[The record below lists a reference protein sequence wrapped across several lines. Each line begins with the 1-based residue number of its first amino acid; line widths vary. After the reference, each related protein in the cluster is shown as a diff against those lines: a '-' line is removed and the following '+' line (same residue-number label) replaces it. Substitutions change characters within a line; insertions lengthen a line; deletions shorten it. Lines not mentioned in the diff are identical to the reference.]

1 MAETMNSFPEG
12 RPGDAGGPVL
22 GKWAETRQFLV
33 VFLPVAALLTAALLT
48 FHFVDIEFEKTA
60 LQNRETRHV
69 ELGRNSLASDL
80 GALATDVLI
89 LAQSGEFA
97 EADREKL
104 KRQFLVF
111 AKEKR
116 VHDQVRFLDAAG
128 MEVVR
133 VNVNGGAPAIVP
145 DEDLQDKSKRYY
157 FRETIALA
165 NGEVYVSPLDLN
177 IERGRIEE
185 PLKPV
190 LLVGT
195 PVFCEGGHKIGVVV
209 LNYMGA
215 AMLERFAA
223 SMALGE
229 GENLLVNSGG
239 YWLLGPKAEDEWG
252 FMLSHERSFAKTYP
266 DAWRRMGQA
275 ESGQF
280 FGQDGLFTFATFYPD
295 REIQGAAAAG
305 RAGSGRFWKIVTRL
319 GPEIPGVAGHSRH
332 RYALAFYAALVL
344 LSAFGSWRLEQAR
357 AMRWRAETAVKEGE
371 NHFRAFLDDSPADAS
386 IKDMERRY
394 LLISRQYRDWFD
406 FTERLSKG
414 LTARYILVLAVLA
427 GLALGSYL
435 LLEQAVADNE
445 SGAALVNVGGRQRML
460 SQRVALLAEH
470 LAEDI
475 RPANLQ
481 ADREALRKSIELM
494 ERSLGALVKGDP
506 GMNIPAAMSEEA
518 RALYFGPK
526 GFAGRLTRAFLDH
539 AKAFAAAADRDQRP
553 GNPHLHYLLE
563 AAPGELLDSL
573 DAVVSQYQ
581 KESERRVADLRAMQ
595 GYVLALTL
603 VVLALSAFAVFRP
616 MVRRVRLD
624 IGERIKAEARLNEA
638 IESISDGFAIYDAED
653 RLVLWNSRYARRFHA
668 RTGDVLF
675 AGSRLEDIVR
685 AAAETGLIAGA
696 RGRVEDWVGE
706 RLDWHRD
713 PQGPFEIE
721 ATDGGWRMHNEY
733 RTSDGGTVLISADI
747 SELKRREAAL
757 IEAKTE
763 ADAANRAKSEFLANM
778 SHELRTPLNSIIG
791 FSEVM
796 GGQVFG
802 NLGNAKYAEY
812 VKVINGS
819 GKHLL
824 KIIDDILDVSRI
836 EAGKVKLEKKKIDVA
851 GTGRSCA
858 AMVAERARNAGLSLS
873 MDVEEGVPELD
884 ADPTRVKQILLN
896 LLANAIKFTPEGGR
910 ITVVAGTGEDGA
922 PVIEIADSGIG
933 IAAQDLPRVL
943 QPFAQVENAMTRA
956 HEGLGLGLP
965 LAKSLMELHGGTL
978 TIDSEAGR
986 GTTVTLRFPEI
997 R

>member
-22 GKWAETRQFLV
+22 DKWAERRQFLV
-33 VFLPVAALLTAALLT
+33 VFLPLAALLTVAFLT

-80 GALATDVLI
+80 GALAADALI
-89 LAQSGEFA
+89 LAQSDEFA
-97 EADREKL
+97 EGDREEL

-133 VNVNGGAPAIVP
+133 VNDNGGAPAIVP
-145 DEDLQDKSKRYY
+145 DEELQDKSKRYY

-185 PLKPV
+185 PPKPV
-190 LLVGT
+190 LRIGT
-195 PVFCEGGHKIGVVV
+195 PVFGKGGHKIGIVV

-215 AMLERFAA
+215 AMLERLAA
-223 SMALGE
+223 SLSLDDGDDF
-229 GENLLVNSGG
+229 LVNSGG
-239 YWLLGPKAEDEWG
+239 YWLRGPKAEDEWG
-252 FMLSHERSFAKTYP
+252 FMLGHERSFAKTYP

-280 FGQDGLFTFATFYPD
+280 FGQDGLFTFATFYPN

-305 RAGSGRFWKIVTRL
+305 QAVSGRFWKIVTRL
-319 GPEIPGVAGHSRH
+319 DLKKHDLIGHGRH
-332 RYALAFYAALVL
+332 RYALAFYVALVL

-357 AMRWRAETAVKEGE
+357 AMRRRAETAVKEGE
-371 NHFRAFLDDSPADAS
+371 DHFRAFLEDSPADAS

-394 LLISRQYRDWFD
+394 LLISRQYQDWFG
-406 FTERLSKG
+406 FTERLSKE
-414 LTARYILVLAVLA
+414 LTARYVLVLAALA
-427 GLALGSYL
+427 GLALGSYFF
-435 LLEQAVADNE
+435 LEQVIAGNE
-445 SGAALVNVGGRQRML
+445 SGATLVNVGGRQRML
-460 SQRVALLAEH
+460 SQRVALLAES

-475 RPANLQ
+475 RPANRQ

-494 ERSLGALVKGDP
+494 ERSLDALVKGDP
-506 GMNIPAAMSEEA
+506 GMNIPAAMSEEG

-526 GFAGRLTRAFLDH
+526 GFADRLTRAFLEQ
-539 AKAFAAAADRDQRP
+539 AKAFAAAPDRDQRP
-553 GNPHLHYLLE
+553 DSPHLRYLLE
-563 AAPGELLDSL
+563 AAPGGLLGSL
-573 DAVVSQYQ
+573 DAVVAQYQ
-581 KESERRVADLRAMQ
+581 KESERRVADLRAMRD
-595 GYVLALTL
+595 YVPVLTL

-624 IGERIKAEARLNEA
+624 VGERMKAEARLKEA
-638 IESISDGFAIYDAED
+638 IESISDGFALYDAED
-653 RLVLWNSRYARRFHA
+653 RLVLWNSRYARRLDA
-668 RTGDVLF
+668 RRGDVLI
-675 AGSRLEDIVR
+675 AGARMEAIVR

-706 RLDWHRD
+706 RLDWHRN

-733 RTSDGGTVLISADI
+733 RTSDGGTVLISTDI

-757 IEAKTE
+757 TEAKTE
-763 ADAANRAKSEFLANM
+763 AEAANRAKSEFLANM

-802 NLGNAKYAEY
+802 KLENAKYAEY
-812 VKVINGS
+812 VKDINDS
-819 GKHLL
+819 GTHLL
-824 KIIDDILDVSRI
+824 KVIDGILDVSRI
-836 EAGKVKLEKKKIDVA
+836 EAGKVKLKKEKIDVA
-851 GTGRSCA
+851 GTVRSCA
-858 AMVAERARNAGLSLS
+858 AMVAERVRNAGLSLS
-873 MDVEEGVPELD
+873 VDVEESTPELD

-896 LLANAIKFTPEGGR
+896 RLTNAIKFTPEGGR
-910 ITVVAGTGEDGA
+910 IAVGAGTGEDGA
-922 PVIEIADSGIG
+922 PVIEVADSGIG

-943 QPFAQVENAMTRA
+943 QPFAQVEDPMTRG

-986 GTTVTLRFPEI
+986 GTTVTLRFP
-997 R
+997 

>member
-22 GKWAETRQFLV
+22 GKWAERRQFLA
-33 VFLPVAALLTAALLT
+33 VFLPLAALLTAAFLT

-60 LQNRETRHV
+60 PQNRETRHV

-80 GALATDVLI
+80 GALAADVLI

-97 EADREKL
+97 EANMEKL

-133 VNVNGGAPAIVP
+133 VNNNGGTPAIVP
-145 DEDLQDKSKRYY
+145 DEELQDKSKRYY

-177 IERGRIEE
+177 IERRRIEE
-185 PLKPV
+185 PLRPV
-190 LLVGT
+190 LRIGT
-195 PVFCEGGHKIGVVV
+195 PVFGEGGHKIGVVV

-223 SMALGE
+223 SLALGE

-239 YWLLGPKAEDEWG
+239 YWLRGPKAEDEWG

-280 FGQDGLFTFATFYPD
+280 FGQDGLFTFATLYPD
-295 REIQGAAAAG
+295 REIQGAAAAAG
-305 RAGSGRFWKIVTRL
+305 QAGSSRFWKIVTRL
-319 GPEIPGVAGHSRH
+319 GPEIPGVVGHSRH
-332 RYALAFYAALVL
+332 RYALAFYAVLVL

-357 AMRWRAETAVKEGE
+357 EMRRRAETAVKEGE
-371 NHFRAFLDDSPADAS
+371 DHFRAFLEDSPADAS

-394 LLISRQYRDWFD
+394 LLISRQYQDWFG

-414 LTARYILVLAVLA
+414 LTARYVLVLAALA
-427 GLALGSYL
+427 GLALGSYFF
-435 LLEQAVADNE
+435 LEQVIAGNE
-445 SGAALVNVGGRQRML
+445 SGATLVNVGGRQRML
-460 SQRVALLAEH
+460 SQRVALLAES

-475 RPANLQ
+475 RPANRQ
-481 ADREALRKSIELM
+481 ADREVLRKSIELM

-526 GFAGRLTRAFLDH
+526 GFADRLTRAFLEQ
-539 AKAFAAAADRDQRP
+539 AKAFAAAPDRDQRP
-553 GNPHLHYLLE
+553 DNPHLRFVLE
-563 AAPGELLDSL
+563 AAPGGLLDSL
-573 DAVVSQYQ
+573 DAVVTQYQ
-581 KESERRVADLRAMQ
+581 KENERRVADLRAMQ
-595 GYVLALTL
+595 GYVLALSL

-624 IGERIKAEARLNEA
+624 VGERIKAETRLNEA
-638 IESISDGFAIYDAED
+638 IESISDGFALYDAED
-653 RLVLWNSRYARRFHA
+653 RLILWNSRYAERFYARR
-668 RTGDVLF
+668 GDVLV
-675 AGSRLEDIVR
+675 AGARMEAIVR

-706 RLDWHRD
+706 RLDWHRN

-733 RTSDGGTVLISADI
+733 RTSDGGTVIISTDI

-757 IEAKTE
+757 TEAKTE
-763 ADAANRAKSEFLANM
+763 AEAANRAKSEFLANM

-802 NLGNAKYAEY
+802 KLENAKYAEY
-812 VKVINGS
+812 VKDINDS
-819 GKHLL
+819 GTHLL
-824 KIIDDILDVSRI
+824 KIIDNILDVSRI
-836 EAGKVKLEKKKIDVA
+836 ETGKVKLDKEKIDIAEMV
-851 GTGRSCA
+851 RSCA
-858 AMVAERARNAGLSLS
+858 TMVAERIRNAGLSLS
-873 MDVEEGVPELD
+873 VDAEEGVPELD

-896 LLANAIKFTPEGGR
+896 LLTNAIKFTPEGGR

-922 PVIEIADSGIG
+922 LTIEIADSGIG

-965 LAKSLMELHGGTL
+965 LAKSLIELHGGTL

-986 GTTVTLRFPEI
+986 GTTVTLRFP
-997 R
+997 